1 MNLFLSQ
8 AVLPLQAAGLDL
20 YVVAAGGV
28 RERMDE
34 EAVDNARRVAQQ
46 QALLWQQRNLPPKPA
61 KGSDTEHVGR
71 AQGQG
76 RHRSAVGDGGAR
88 EKHVNL
94 RGRDCGRDCGR
105 EKVREGMFRYCYP
118 KSSCNEH

>member
-1 MNLFLSQ
+1 MFLSQ

-76 RHRSAVGDGGAR
+76 RHRSAVGDGGD
-88 EKHVNL
+88 EL
-94 RGRDCGRDCGR
+94 RPAVPLEPPHLHPRRLRRDQRIPLPAPLR
-105 EKVREGMFRYCYP
+105 LLRHAE
-118 KSSCNEH
+118 

>member
-8 AVLPLQAAGLDL
+8 AVLTLQAAGLDL

-46 QALLWQQRNLPPKPA
+46 QALLWQQRNLPA
-61 KGSDTEHVGR
+61 QSQLRDQTQNTRGERR
-71 AQGQG
+71 ARG
-76 RHRSAVGDGGAR
+76 HRSAVGDGGD
-88 EKHVNL
+88 EL
-94 RGRDCGRDCGR
+94 RPAVPLEPPHLHPRR
-105 EKVREGMFRYCYP
+105 
-118 KSSCNEH
+118 

>member
-34 EAVDNARRVAQQ
+34 EAVHNARRVAQQ
-46 QALLWQQRNLPPKPA
+46 QALLWQQRNLPPKP
-61 KGSDTEHVGR
+61 GIRHRGGETSE
-71 AQGQG
+71 GQG
-76 RHRSAVGDGGAR
+76 APERRWR
-88 EKHVNL
+88 
-94 RGRDCGRDCGR
+94 RW
-105 EKVREGMFRYCYP
+105 
-118 KSSCNEH
+118 